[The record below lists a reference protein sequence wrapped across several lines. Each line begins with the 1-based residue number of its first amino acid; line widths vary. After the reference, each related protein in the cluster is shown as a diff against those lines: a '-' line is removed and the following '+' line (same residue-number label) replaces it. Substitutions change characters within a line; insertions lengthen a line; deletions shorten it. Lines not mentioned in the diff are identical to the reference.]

1 MFVWLFAIIVG
12 IFMISFWVNNEFVYR
27 YYLYELKQTVTKVAN
42 EVRDLD
48 AIESVESADETL
60 FNFEKKYNVT
70 MVYTPMIDD
79 NSAINNNIINK
90 LEHRQIPLNKFF
102 VTDDI
107 LKSVKEGNI
116 SRAIFNQGKM
126 KSSILCSFVEKDG
139 FLVVTCVAVTHDSD
153 VIGIINSY
161 YAVMIAIS
169 LIIILGLVWL
179 LSRKITEPLHD
190 LIGIAEDISNLHFRD
205 FEIKTGDEIEALGNA
220 IKTMSIKLE
229 KSQKDLQIQNEN
241 LKRMIANIS
250 HELNTPTALI
260 KAYIIGIQDGLD
272 DGTYSDII
280 LKQADRTSELLEYLL
295 SFSRLD
301 KEVYNF
307 KRISIAEIIK
317 ACIYHHQLIIEK
329 NNIEMTVNI
338 DDCLDAFLLVDAEKM
353 ALVFNNLLM
362 NAIKYTSDKKINI
375 ELVCNQQYTIFSIS
389 NGVCADLGDITD
401 DIWEPFYVME
411 VSRDKRLSGY
421 GLGLSIVK
429 NILEKHNCQFSH
441 NVSEGMIT
449 FTIIFPNKI
458 DGEIY

>member
-102 VTDDI
+102 MTDDI
-107 LKSVKEGNI
+107 LKSVKKGNI

-179 LSRKITEPLHD
+179 LSRKITKPLHD

-229 KSQKDLQIQNEN
+229 KSQKDLQTQNEN

-307 KRISIAEIIK
+307 RKTSIAEIVK
-317 ACIYHHQLIIEK
+317 TCIYHHQLIIEK

-353 ALVFNNLLM
+353 TLVFNNLLM
-362 NAIKYTSDKKINI
+362 NAIKYTSDKKIDM
-375 ELVCNQQYTIFSIS
+375 ELVCNQQDTIFSIS

-449 FTIIFPNKI
+449 FTIVFPNKI